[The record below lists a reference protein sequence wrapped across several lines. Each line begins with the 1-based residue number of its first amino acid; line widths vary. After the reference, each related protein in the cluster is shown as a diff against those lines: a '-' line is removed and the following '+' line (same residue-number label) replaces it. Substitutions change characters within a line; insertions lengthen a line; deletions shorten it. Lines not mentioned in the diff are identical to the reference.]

1 MMQPAECHSA
11 RQFLRSL
18 VACSV
23 LLAGSSAALAAPD
36 SVPPPSTSIAM
47 TDPAFQ
53 HRYFAASDGARLHVI
68 EAGRAAKGRP
78 VIAFIPG
85 WSMPASLWRAQL
97 AGLSGQYKVLA
108 LDPRGQGE
116 SAIPPSGYTLRQR
129 ADDIR
134 RFVNRATGH
143 GARVVLVAWSL
154 GALETLDYLRQHG
167 SSRIAGL
174 VIVDSSVGEGPAP
187 SPSAAASNEPPRPSF
202 ADKLRNDRTK
212 AVGDF
217 VSAIFRQ
224 PLPQAELD
232 ALRDTALRMP
242 LEASLSLFPS
252 TVPREH
258 WRRIVHRFGKPL
270 MYVVTPQFAT
280 QADILQATRP
290 GTRVELF
297 RDAGHALFVD
307 ESGRFND
314 LLDDFVRSLPGP
326 GRPGR

>member
-97 AGLSGQYKVLA
+97 AGLSGQYKVVA

-143 GARVVLVAWSL
+143 GAGVVLVAWSL

-187 SPSAAASNEPPRPSF
+187 SAASLNEPPRPSF
-202 ADKLRNDRTK
+202 ADELRNDRAK

-217 VSAIFRQ
+217 VSAIFRK

-252 TVPREH
+252 TVPREQ

-270 MYVVTPQFAT
+270 LYVITPQFAT

-307 ESGRFND
+307 EPGRFND

>member
-1 MMQPAECHSA
+1 
-11 RQFLRSL
+11 
-18 VACSV
+18 

-36 SVPPPSTSIAM
+36 SVSPASTSIAM

-53 HRYFAASDGARLHVI
+53 HRHFAASDGARLHVI
-68 EAGRAAKGRP
+68 EAGRAAQGRP

-97 AGLSGQYKVLA
+97 AGLSGQYKVVA

-154 GALETLDYLRQHG
+154 GALEALDYLRQHG

-187 SPSAAASNEPPRPSF
+187 SSAAASSNEPPRPNF
-202 ADKLRNDRTK
+202 ADELRNDRTK

-217 VSAIFRQ
+217 VAAIFRQ

-232 ALRDTALRMP
+232 ALRDAALRMP

-258 WRRIVHRFGKPL
+258 WRKIVHRFAKPL
-270 MYVVTPQFAT
+270 LYVVTPQFAT
-280 QADILQATRP
+280 QAEILQSTRP

-307 ESGRFND
+307 EPGRFND
-314 LLDDFVRSLPGP
+314 LLHDFVRSLPGP